1 MGYTLD
7 SKDIE
12 HQENTK
18 FELDSWYYKRLKFLL
33 FWGMFIEGDILKR
46 TTVMRVYIVTAQP
59 EKKKKEKKRKRESD
73 F

>member
-1 MGYTLD
+1 MLRVGYTLD

-46 TTVMRVYIVTAQP
+46 TIVMRVYIYIYIYNEIAY
-59 EKKKKEKKRKRESD
+59 RW
-73 F
+73 